1 MDTYRYFEY
10 VNNIS
15 KFVLN
20 IIAQIIPPV
29 LYVMLEMFVL
39 SSIYRIYRYVLSVLL
54 AVS

>member
-10 VNNIS
+10 VNNTS
-15 KFVLN
+15 KFFLN

-39 SSIYRIYRYVLSVLL
+39 SSIYVLSVLL